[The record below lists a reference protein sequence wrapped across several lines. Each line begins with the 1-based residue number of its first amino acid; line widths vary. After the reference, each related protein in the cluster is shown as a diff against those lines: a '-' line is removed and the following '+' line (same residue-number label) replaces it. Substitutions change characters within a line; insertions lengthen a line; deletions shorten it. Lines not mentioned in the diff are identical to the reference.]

1 MSHMKAVG
9 LVQIFKVQKDNKI
22 IKINKI
28 TGMENEQTGR
38 VATEESGRGL

>member
-9 LVQIFKVQKDNKI
+9 LVQIFKVQKDNN